1 MGWMLVQNVAIAS
14 VLAGV
19 AALASRLRRVGPVAR
34 HALWLV
40 VLIKL
45 VTPPFLVLQSPWAWP
60 ETPAATTES
69 PLDARPV
76 TLIVLPVAGGT
87 QSRPAAVPLPEIRQL
102 TSDTT
107 IAVSTRRAAASPPLF
122 AW

>member
-45 VTPPFLVLQSPWAWP
+45 VTPPFLVLESPWAWP
-60 ETPAATTES
+60 EPPTATTEL
-69 PLDARPV
+69 PVDVRPV
-76 TLIVLPVAGGT
+76 TMMVLPAASS
-87 QSRPAAVPLPEIRQL
+87 QPAAVPLPEIRQR

-107 IAVSTRRAAASPPLF
+107 SAVVTG
-122 AW
+122 